1 MLRAVQLFEQALA
14 LDPALAAAHA
24 GLADAYALLPIYT
37 DVLPD
42 VAYGRAATAARQ
54 ALALDSTLAEPHAT
68 LGFVA
73 MRRYAWADAAAE
85 LRRAVALDPN
95 AAAAHQRYGKLLAVQ
110 GRFAEAESAF
120 ARALALDPLS
130 AVLRYN
136 RGQALFWGR
145 RPAPAAQQFREA
157 LLVDSTF
164 YPARLMLGFVA
175 ATSGREREA
184 VAEFRRALDQDP
196 MLDNQAILA
205 YGHAAAGA
213 PDTARRLL
221 ADVRA
226 RAAGARVSAADV
238 GLAYLALGERDSA
251 LVWLR
256 RALDEHDT
264 ELQAFVRAPML
275 DPLRGDPRFA
285 EVLRAM
291 NLEP

>member
-1 MLRAVQLFEQALA
+1 MLRAVRLFEQALA
-14 LDPALAAAHA
+14 IDPALAAAHA

-68 LGFVA
+68 LGIVA
-73 MRRYAWADAAAE
+73 MRRYAWDEAEAE
-85 LRRAVALDPN
+85 LRRAIALDPN
-95 AAAAHQRYGKLLAVQ
+95 AAAAHQRYGKVLAFR
-110 GRFAEAESAF
+110 GRLAAADSAY

-130 AVLRYN
+130 AVIRYN
-136 RGQALFWGR
+136 RGQAVFWSR
-145 RPAPAAQQFREA
+145 RYAPAAQHFRDA
-157 LLVDSTF
+157 LHFDSTF

-175 ATSGREREA
+175 AAEGRPHA
-184 VAEFRRALDQDP
+184 ALAEFRRALAEEP
-196 MLDNQAILA
+196 MLDNVAILA
-205 YGHAAAGA
+205 YGHAAAGDA
-213 PDTARRLL
+213 DSARRLL

-226 RAAGARVSAADV
+226 RAAGAHVSATDV
-238 GLAYLALGERDSA
+238 GLVHLALGERDSA
-251 LVWLR
+251 IVWIR
-256 RALDEHDT
+256 RALREHDS
-264 ELQAFVRAPML
+264 ELQAFMRAPML